1 MGPQEGHFRRL
12 FFRVD
17 KKTLY
22 SFSGNKHPPGLFIR
36 YHVQRKIH
44 LDRHGK
50 FASHT

>member
-1 MGPQEGHFRRL
+1 MSPQEGHFRQL

-22 SFSGNKHPPGLFIR
+22 SFSRNKHPSGLFIR

-44 LDRHGK
+44 LSRYRQ
-50 FASHT
+50 FASHA